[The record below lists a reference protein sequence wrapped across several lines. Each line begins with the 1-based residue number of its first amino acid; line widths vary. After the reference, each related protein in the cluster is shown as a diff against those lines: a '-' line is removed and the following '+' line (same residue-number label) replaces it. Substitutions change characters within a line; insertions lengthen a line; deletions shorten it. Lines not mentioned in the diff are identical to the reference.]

1 MTALSNLSKALADRA
16 EAVCRHYLPNGERVG
31 RYWIVGDA
39 RNAKGSSMKVRL
51 YASMDGAVGRWVDYA
66 SGEYGDLLD
75 VIRLSQ
81 GLGNLRDTV
90 REAET
95 FLSLPQTAIASPV
108 SVSETL
114 PDHDKRSAVK
124 RLWSSASPITGTLA
138 ERYLQS
144 RGIVLSCDMPSLRFH
159 PRCFFKSGGEL
170 QHLPAMIAAFTND
183 KGDLTGLHRTF
194 LDVSGTGKA
203 TIENPRKAMGEIS
216 GSSIRLSVTTDCDDT
231 VQLVGEGIETVL
243 SLRMLMPSLS
253 MHAASSSSHMAAI
266 PFGSSLRRLYIA
278 HDNDEAGSAATE
290 RLMER
295 TTQSGIEAIVLM
307 PQHNDFNDDLR
318 ILDASSLRRRLRL
331 MLKPRDRHLCQAG

>member
-1 MTALSNLSKALADRA
+1 MGLSNLSKALAEKA
-16 EAVCRHYLPNGERVG
+16 EAVCRHYLPNGNREG

-51 YASMDGAVGRWVDYA
+51 YASKDGVVGRWVDYA

-81 GLGNLRDTV
+81 GLATIRDTV

-95 FLSLPQTAIASPV
+95 FLSLPQAANASPV

-114 PDHDKRSAVK
+114 PDHDKMAAVK
-124 RLWSSASPITGTLA
+124 RLWSRARPITGTLA

-144 RGIVLSCDMPSLRFH
+144 RGIALGSDMPSLRFH

-183 KGDLTGLHRTF
+183 EGDLTGLHRTF
-194 LDVSGTGKA
+194 LDVSGISKA

-216 GSSIRLSVTTDCDDT
+216 GSSIRFLATTGSDDT

-243 SLRMLMPSLS
+243 SLRTLMPSLV
-253 MHAASSSSHMAAI
+253 MQAAGSSSHLAAI
-266 PFGSSLRRLYIA
+266 PFDASLRRLYIA

-295 TTQSGIEAIVLM
+295 AAQSGIEAIVLM

-318 ILDASSLRRRLRL
+318 ILDAPYLRQRLRL
-331 MLKPRDRHLCQAG
+331 MLHPQDRHLCQVD